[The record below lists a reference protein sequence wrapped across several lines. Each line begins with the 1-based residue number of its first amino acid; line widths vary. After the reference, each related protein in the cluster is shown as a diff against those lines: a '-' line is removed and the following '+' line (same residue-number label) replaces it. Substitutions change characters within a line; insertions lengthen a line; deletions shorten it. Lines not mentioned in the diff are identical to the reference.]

1 MVSGTISLP
10 SLGFFSPFPRG
21 TSSLSVAK
29 EYLALPDGPGR
40 FRQDCTC
47 PALLGYPARPPPVFA
62 YATIT
67 LFGAPFQV
75 LPLTGKGP
83 TADPQPRCHLRDI
96 GLGCSRFARHYSGN
110 HSLFSFPQGTEMFHF
125 PWFAPSALCIQ
136 AEVMRLSSHGVSP
149 FGHLRLNVWLATPR
163 SFSQPPTSFFASW
176 HLGIH
181 RTPLVAYLP

>member
-1 MVSGTISLP
+1 
-10 SLGFFSPFPRG
+10 
-21 TSSLSVAK
+21 
-29 EYLALPDGPGR
+29 
-40 FRQDCTC
+40 
-47 PALLGYPARPPPVFA
+47 
-62 YATIT
+62 
-67 LFGAPFQV
+67 V

-83 TADPQPRCHLRDI
+83 TADPQPQSHLRDT

-136 AEVMRLSSHGVSP
+136 AEVTRVSPRWVSP
-149 FGHLRLNVWLATPR
+149 FGHLRLNVRLATPR

-181 RTPLVAYLP
+181 RTPLVAQARLPAGFTDSRPRSRPQLFAADPEECICLSPPLPTRLASRLRLAFSW